1 MAKSILQMPTSIV
14 QAGTKPSEYDG
25 NKLFADG
32 EGEGLPTFVGNVTI
46 NNNVGN
52 INFGDTANNSPKSVT
67 KAFAGSG
74 GNNSGNVVKVI
85 NENSQ
90 TITWVGS
97 ITRGMKEKK
106 AKKQIRRKARKGKK
120 KK

>member
-1 MAKSILQMPTSIV
+1 MPSTIV
-14 QAGTKPSEYDG
+14 QAGAKPIEYDG
-25 NKLFADG
+25 NKPLRDG
-32 EGEGLPTFVGNVTI
+32 EGGVLPTFVGTVTI
-46 NNNVGN
+46 TNNVGN

-67 KAFAGSG
+67 KAFSGSG

-90 TITWVGS
+90 TNTWIGS
-97 ITRGMKEKK
+97 GAAGMKTVKTKK
-106 AKKQIRRKARKGKK
+106 RSRRASRKGKK

>member
-1 MAKSILQMPTSIV
+1 MPSTIV
-14 QAGTKPSEYDG
+14 QAGAKPFEYDG
-25 NKLFADG
+25 NKPLRNG
-32 EGEGLPTFVGNVTI
+32 EGGVLPTFVGTVTI
-46 NNNVGN
+46 TNNVGN

-97 ITRGMKEKK
+97 ITRGMKAKK
-106 AKKQIRRKARKGKK
+106 AKKQIRRKTRKGKK